1 MFDVIDTLFDEL
13 YKGLNDKINK
23 EESINEYFLTMKDD
37 EIKKLSYL
45 VSEELEEDIDL
56 EDTKENLVNYI
67 IVNLDSLVKGIL
79 KYCDD
84 STFDKFTKMPN
95 YIEYKTEKEVLY
107 IIDLFFL
114 NAFHIAKANYNEK
127 KDTITVFIHN
137 EIKDLLDKYIKVKEI
152 KKINKMY
159 DKIYNTIELVLDTY
173 GVISLEVLEEIID
186 KNYSNFNNYN
196 ILNILILK
204 SMADEGIN
212 IYMYKD
218 NLMLIGNA
226 EFYDKDYTRKFYY
239 KIDNFKIYNK
249 DMYKSVYSF
258 EYISNT
264 KGYNKLIKY
273 LFEELHINII
283 KDINFNENIVRDYM
297 YQSQTSIETADE
309 YYYNKIDRTY
319 KINKKQAQEINKLL
333 KEIFSEMPK
342 WSKGGKI

>member
-23 EESINEYFLTMKDD
+23 DESIKDYFLAMNDN

-45 VSEELEEDIDL
+45 ISEELEKDIDL

-67 IVNLDSLVKGIL
+67 IVNLDPLVKGIL

-84 STFDKFTKMPN
+84 STFDKFTKIPN
-95 YIEYKTEKEVLY
+95 YIEYKTEEEVLY
-107 IIDLFFL
+107 IIDLFLL

-127 KDTITVFIHN
+127 KDTITLFIHK
-137 EIKDLLDKYIKVKEI
+137 EVKKLLDKYTKDKEI
-152 KKINKMY
+152 KKINKTY
-159 DKIYNTIELVLDTY
+159 NKIYDTIEYILDTY
-173 GVISLEVLEEIID
+173 GVISLDILEEIINR
-186 KNYSNFNNYN
+186 NYPNFSNYD
-196 ILNILILK
+196 ILNIVLLK
-204 SMADEGIN
+204 SIADEGLN
-212 IYMYKD
+212 LYIYED
-218 NLMLIGNA
+218 NLILIGNA
-226 EFYDKDYTRKFYY
+226 EFYDKDFTRKFYD

-249 DMYKSVYSF
+249 DMYESVYSF
-258 EYISNT
+258 KYISNT

-273 LFEELHINII
+273 LFEELSINII

-309 YYYNKIDRTY
+309 YYFNKIKRFY
-319 KINKKQAQEINKLL
+319 RINKKQAQEINKIL